1 MHDHDYH
8 FYHKRREGHDLA
20 AMSHRHDLFDLDDPQ
35 SDSDY
40 DDMDEETGIYHDED
54 PYVHPA
60 QHVRDLFT
68 ED

>member
-1 MHDHDYH
+1 
-8 FYHKRREGHDLA
+8 
-20 AMSHRHDLFDLDDPQ
+20 MSHRHDLFDLDDPQ